1 MHALVVAA
9 AGQHAAGEAVHDHD
23 FTIADDVV
31 LIAGEKLLSLQG
43 IVQVGHQLGV
53 LGGVEVIDAELIL
66 DVFHA
71 LFQHADGA
79 LLVVHLVVDTLAHA
93 RGQLREDAVELGGT
107 IYRAGD
113 DERGTG
119 FIDKNRVDLVHDAEV
134 VAALHHIIEGAD
146 HVIAQVVKAQL
157 VIGAVG
163 NVAIVGSLALWRAH
177 LGQDDAHGQAKP
189 AVDTAHHL
197 GVALCQ
203 VIVNGDDVDT
213 LAIKGIEV
221 GRQQRGQGLAL
232 TGAHLGDVA
241 EVQGRTAHD
250 LHAVVLLI
258 EDAPGSLTD
267 GGKSLE
273 QDVIHL
279 FAVSQASL
287 ELVGLC
293 LKLVVRKL
301 RVLILK
307 GNYIVCHFAQALDR
321 TALARAQQLGKSKHG

>member
-1 MHALVVAA
+1 M
-9 AGQHAAGEAVHDHD
+9 
-23 FTIADDVV
+23 
-31 LIAGEKLLSLQG
+31 
-43 IVQVGHQLGV
+43 
-53 LGGVEVIDAELIL
+53 
-66 DVFHA
+66 
-71 LFQHADGA
+71 
-79 LLVVHLVVDTLAHA
+79 
-93 RGQLREDAVELGGT
+93 
-107 IYRAGD
+107 
-113 DERGTG
+113 
-119 FIDKNRVDLVHDAEV
+119 
-134 VAALHHIIEGAD
+134 
-146 HVIAQVVKAQL
+146 
-157 VIGAVG
+157 
-163 NVAIVGSLALWRAH
+163 
-177 LGQDDAHGQAKP
+177 
-189 AVDTAHHL
+189 DTAHHL

-203 VIVNGDDVDT
+203 VIVNGHDVDA
-213 LAIKGIEV
+213 LAIKGVEV

-241 EVQGRTAHD
+241 EVQGRTTHD

-287 ELVGLC
+287 KLVGLC
-293 LKLVVRKL
+293 LKFVVRKL